1 MLVVMQHGD
10 VFFAPNEIK
19 NIVAVYC

>member
-10 VFFAPNEIK
+10 LFAPNEIK